1 MDPLEIALR
10 LKNEGSADPTT
21 AGLNKAT
28 AAANLLA
35 EGALKGQIEQ
45 EKWNRTLAALD
56 APGFEKLEA
65 DLKTVI
71 AATEA
76 AGNSADDLKFKLQQV
91 SDAKSAAPEIQRL
104 AAAQKE
110 IAESSIKIPDYLK
123 KSTSAISDQA
133 EKALK
138 GTEAIEKLNGATNG
152 SIGGI
157 LNLGRAIKGLGA
169 AFAANPVLAAISTF
183 LLLKDAAMA
192 AGGVLGG
199 MIVKARGLADAFEE
213 TRSGRV
219 DLTKDLESIKKAG
232 DTALTKIATDAK
244 AGADSIDRLNS
255 GVAEALTRLD
265 ALAEAAL
272 KAKLAELD
280 LAEAQALVR
289 AKTEEERTRVTQE
302 FDARK
307 TVARA
312 DSAAGSFDRNQ
323 RFQTD
328 RRDEAGKQI
337 ETSQQKIS
345 AAENA
350 ASDAKKLYDATVA
363 KGRGQRADSPEGQQT
378 LNDLTR
384 FRAELEAATK
394 ALAAVKEA
402 EGKNIDAAQRAKQ
415 EADTALE
422 INAKNKAATENQN
435 KATEITEDP
444 KKKADLEAAKKKDA
458 DKTLVDKIGTYEAP
472 VLQEGAQNIG
482 RGAKAKGDTDLFDAA
497 KALND
502 AAQAAR
508 EGGTTTEE
516 VKALAAAGKNLETEL
531 KKRNEESAAFK
542 AQLAVLA
549 NQLKTLGGNSQ

>member
-10 LKNEGSADPTT
+10 IKNEGNADSTT
-21 AGLNKAT
+21 AEISKAT
-28 AAANLLA
+28 SAANLLA

-76 AGNSADDLKFKLQQV
+76 AGKSADDLKLRLQQV
-91 SDAKSAAPEIQRL
+91 TAAKEAAPEIERI

-110 IAESSIKIPDYLK
+110 LSGNTIKLEGHLKSVGTAHAESG
-123 KSTSAISDQA
+123 

-138 GTEAIEKLNGATNG
+138 GVEAIEKLNGATNG

-219 DLTKDLESIKKAG
+219 DLTKALESIKKAG

-280 LAEAQALVR
+280 LAEAQALVG

-345 AAENA
+345 AAE
-350 ASDAKKLYDATVA
+350 
-363 KGRGQRADSPEGQQT
+363 
-378 LNDLTR
+378 
-384 FRAELEAATK
+384 
-394 ALAAVKEA
+394 
-402 EGKNIDAAQRAKQ
+402 
-415 EADTALE
+415 
-422 INAKNKAATENQN
+422 
-435 KATEITEDP
+435 
-444 KKKADLEAAKKKDA
+444 
-458 DKTLVDKIGTYEAP
+458 
-472 VLQEGAQNIG
+472 
-482 RGAKAKGDTDLFDAA
+482 
-497 KALND
+497 
-502 AAQAAR
+502 
-508 EGGTTTEE
+508 
-516 VKALAAAGKNLETEL
+516 
-531 KKRNEESAAFK
+531 
-542 AQLAVLA
+542 
-549 NQLKTLGGNSQ
+549 